1 LLSIH
6 RRVWFYTYVF
16 ENIKFIITFWIP
28 ASIPGATDGREQDV
42 DLTDRAQQPSWP
54 TNHVAE
60 SDAPKRAE
68 EAGRRVKKVGFSRV
82 K

>member
-1 LLSIH
+1 
-6 RRVWFYTYVF
+6 
-16 ENIKFIITFWIP
+16 
-28 ASIPGATDGREQDV
+28 
-42 DLTDRAQQPSWP
+42 
-54 TNHVAE
+54 VAE